1 MLKSFLQFINESRSD
16 PGLIQLS
23 KYLVQ
28 HGIQVDRWGQ
38 GSAKTV
44 EHLEEEILSGES
56 RLVSEKG
63 TLYREIEFVMSDV
76 LYSSGDAVW
85 RLVESKQ
92 VFQDGRV
99 RVRQKDSSVSEKM
112 KPGEDPVLG
121 LIRGIEEELGFRP
134 DPEQIERLGILEEE
148 QESKSFP
155 GLRTRYRGHR
165 FQCYL
170 TDLQWNPAG
179 YQERQPDKT
188 TWFSWVRVE
197 E

>member
-1 MLKSFLQFINESRSD
+1 
-16 PGLIQLS
+16 
-23 KYLVQ
+23 VQ

-44 EHLEEEILSGES
+44 EHLEEEIRSGES
-56 RLVSEKG
+56 RLVSERG

-134 DPEQIERLGILEEE
+134 DPEQIEELGILEEE
-148 QESKSFP
+148 QESGSFP

-170 TDLQWNPAG
+170 TDRQWNPAG